1 MRVREIIRT
10 GLLDELLEDES
21 IVLNRRELE
30 LIDLC
35 YCGDDEDIAEW
46 VNKYGN
52 VIPQSQHKIIDTLIQ
67 HIADNN
73 VMIEME
79 SLKNE
84 YKDSIYNEYYS
95 ESTDM
100 FKED

>member
-10 GLLDELLEDES
+10 GLLEELLEDES

-35 YCGDDEDIAEW
+35 YCGSDEDVSEW
-46 VNKYGN
+46 INKYGD
-52 VIPQSQHKIIDTLIQ
+52 VIMKSQHKIIDTLIQ

-84 YKDSIYNEYYS
+84 YKDGIYNEYDVEVS
-95 ESTDM
+95 DK
-100 FKED
+100 FVD

>member
-1 MRVREIIRT
+1 MRTREIIRI
-10 GLLDELLEDES
+10 GLLEELLEDES

-35 YCGDDEDIAEW
+35 YCGSDEDVAEW

-52 VIPQSQHKIIDTLIQ
+52 VITQSQHKIIDTLIQ

-73 VMIEME
+73 TMIEME

-84 YKDSIYNEYYS
+84 YKDGIYNEYDVEVS
-95 ESTDM
+95 DR